1 MDAPDPQHRVT
12 VVVATR
18 NRREELV
25 EHLGRHEGPVVV
37 VDNASTDGSVEAVRA
52 AHPQVRVVP
61 LPGNAGAVART
72 VGVRLART
80 PYVAF
85 ADDDSWWA
93 PGALARAAAVF
104 DAHPRL
110 GLLAGSIAVGPEER
124 PDPLNAVLA
133 ASPLGIPPG
142 CPGPA
147 LLGFVGCG
155 AIVRRSAFLEVGG
168 FDDVVRFP
176 GEEERV
182 ALDLF
187 DAGWRLAYVPEI
199 RAHHHPSPHR
209 ETSDRRRTE
218 LVRSRLLTALM
229 RRPWRV
235 VGREL
240 RDALR
245 AGRTG
250 RRGAL
255 GALRRAPAALRA
267 RRRVSPATETALALL
282 HAPAAPEPAGPGR
295 TGPATSHPDIRPTDR
310 PATTEP
316 TAPED
321 SP

>member
-25 EHLGRHEGPVVV
+25 EHLGRHEGPVIV

-52 AHPQVRVVP
+52 AHPHVRVVP
-61 LPGNAGAVART
+61 LPRNVGAVART

-229 RRPWRV
+229 RRSWRA

-250 RRGAL
+250 RRGVL
-255 GALRRAPAALRA
+255 GALPRVPAALRA
-267 RRRVSPATETALALL
+267 RRRVSPTTEAALALL
-282 HAPAAPEPAGPGR
+282 HAPATTDP
-295 TGPATSHPDIRPTDR
+295 TATDPT
-310 PATTEP
+310 ATDPTATDS

>member
-25 EHLGRHEGPVVV
+25 AHLGRHEGPVIV

-52 AHPQVRVVP
+52 AHPRVRVVP
-61 LPGNAGAVART
+61 LTRNVGAVART
-72 VGVRLART
+72 VGARLAST

-110 GLLAGSIAVGPEER
+110 GLVAGSIAVGPEQR

-155 AIVRRSAFLEVGG
+155 AVVRRSAFLEAGG

-187 DAGWRLAYVPEI
+187 DAGWRLSYVPEI
-199 RAHHHPSPHR
+199 RAHHHPSQHR
-209 ETSDRRRTE
+209 EPDGRRQAE

-235 VGREL
+235 VAHEL
-240 RDALR
+240 LAALR
-245 AGRTG
+245 GGRTG
-250 RRGAL
+250 RRGLLA
-255 GALRRAPAALRA
+255 AVPRVPSALRA
-267 RRRVSPATETALALL
+267 RRRVSPATEAALAVL
-282 HAPAAPEPAGPGR
+282 HGAAETTPRRRGARRARRHHPEETP
-295 TGPATSHPDIRPTDR
+295 
-310 PATTEP
+310 
-316 TAPED
+316 
-321 SP
+321 